1 MIIKEI
7 KIFFQNVWKN
17 NLLTNTILEVQ
28 KEFDTIFIQ
37 KLL

>member
-37 KLL
+37 KPL